1 MIHDLSQLKSTSALQ
16 GRGGPWLGMRAMHAK
31 GQRRRR
37 EGGACACASAP
48 HAAGGGAS
56 GWLLLKCPTRV
67 RSAKRFVG
75 ALSVPRVSLSE
86 QGTTGTWYGPWR
98 FPGVLQVLH
107 VADWWATYCHLAG
120 IEPDDEQAR

>member
-1 MIHDLSQLKSTSALQ
+1 MAWHGAKARQ
-16 GRGGPWLGMRAMHAK
+16 G
-31 GQRRRR
+31 RRRR

-67 RSAKRFVG
+67 RSAKRFV
-75 ALSVPRVSLSE
+75 VPRVSLSE

-98 FPGVLQVLH
+98 FPGLLQVLH